1 MVFTP
6 PGRATQPTA
15 RSPYPQPFGQRIPR
29 HIPPEIRQERFFG
42 RRQTAPISLAKTRK
56 RRWMSRRRA
65 LAGLARP
72 SARSV
77 CRRLSSRKRW
87 LSPPHPCTKRCR
99 ILRRPDIAPSA
110 SRLTRPGSPKGGE
123 NLSLLFLDVC
133 AHSLSRPRVSYVGCA
148 RSSCLECLLELGAW
162 CFQTSVPNMPG
173 QPHTHV

>member
-1 MVFTP
+1 
-6 PGRATQPTA
+6 
-15 RSPYPQPFGQRIPR
+15 
-29 HIPPEIRQERFFG
+29 
-42 RRQTAPISLAKTRK
+42 
-56 RRWMSRRRA
+56 
-65 LAGLARP
+65 
-72 SARSV
+72 
-77 CRRLSSRKRW
+77 LSSRKRW

-123 NLSLLFLDVC
+123 NLSRLFLDVC

-173 QPHTHV
+173 QPPYTCLNRTFERCTAAIERDIRPKKTR